1 MKNTRPIIF
10 LVLLACSPFIHAEK
24 IMVGHFSNSSLSG
37 WQQKEFDGRTHYALK
52 LIDKRTVLASSSANA
67 ASGLFKEVRVNLN
80 RNPILHWSWKI
91 KNTLNSENER
101 VKAGDDFTARI
112 YVVFSDGPFFWQTK
126 TLNYVWANQSELG
139 EHWPNPYTSNAH
151 MFAIQP
157 GDAQVNQWQTESRNV
172 LADIQTAFGKN
183 ITEIDAIAIMTDTDQ
198 TGGSAQAWFGDIWFS
213 DQE

>member
-1 MKNTRPIIF
+1 
-10 LVLLACSPFIHAEK
+10 
-24 IMVGHFSNSSLSG
+24 
-37 WQQKEFDGRTHYALK
+37 
-52 LIDKRTVLASSSANA
+52 
-67 ASGLFKEVRVNLN
+67 
-80 RNPILHWSWKI
+80 
-91 KNTLNSENER
+91 
-101 VKAGDDFTARI
+101 
-112 YVVFSDGPFFWQTK
+112 
-126 TLNYVWANQSELG
+126 
-139 EHWPNPYTSNAH
+139 